1 MTAPTRAADLRFWLI
16 TIAAIVSMLITASLG
31 RWQLSRA
38 AQKQALQSIIDE
50 RRQLGPVDV
59 QTLVQGQELA
69 LSTTGRADKAGA
81 DDTLA
86 NVLVHRTVALRGR
99 WVPESTV
106 FLDNRQMN
114 GRPGFFVLTPL
125 QLTGPEGAG
134 KVVMVQRGWVP
145 RNFQDRT
152 QLPQVETPPNV
163 EVSIQGRIAL
173 APSRLYE
180 FDDGPAIQRSSPIR
194 QNLDLAA
201 FRTETRLQILP
212 LTVLQTGEAADGL
225 LRNWPVVS
233 AGIDKHYGYAFQWF
247 GLCGLIATLYVWF
260 NIFRRFIRPRRQ
272 PAA

>member
-1 MTAPTRAADLRFWLI
+1 VTAPTRAADLRFWLI
-16 TIAAIVSMLITASLG
+16 TLAAIVAIVITASLG

-38 AQKQALQSIIDE
+38 SQKQALQAAMDE

-59 QTLVQGQELA
+59 RTLVQGQQSSA
-69 LSTTGRADKAGA
+69 PSAGRADKEGA
-81 DDTLA
+81 DDARA
-86 NVLVHRTVALRGR
+86 NELVHRTVALRGR
-99 WVPESTV
+99 WIPEHTV

-125 QLTGPEGAG
+125 LLTDPEGAS
-134 KVVMVQRGWVP
+134 KVVIVQRGWAP

-152 QLPQVETPPNV
+152 QLPPIETSIDD
-163 EVSIQGRIAL
+163 EVSVQGRIAL

-194 QNLDLAA
+194 QNLDIAA
-201 FRTETRLQILP
+201 FRTETRLPILP

-272 PAA
+272 PAT

>member
-16 TIAAIVSMLITASLG
+16 TIAAIVAMLITASLG

-38 AQKQALQSIIDE
+38 AQKQALQSAIDE

-59 QTLVQGQELA
+59 KILVQAHEPDT
-69 LSTTGRADKAGA
+69 STTGRADKAGA